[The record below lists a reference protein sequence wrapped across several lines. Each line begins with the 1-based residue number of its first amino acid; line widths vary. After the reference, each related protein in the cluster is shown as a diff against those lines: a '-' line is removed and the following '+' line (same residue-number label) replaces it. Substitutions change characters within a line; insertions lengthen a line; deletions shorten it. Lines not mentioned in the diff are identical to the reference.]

1 MTKQTN
7 GIVWKIIGLVIAV
20 GFTAV
25 VWIWQASSIASSV
38 GVNSGEIQLLKPVVR
53 QNELSI
59 ETLKLSVGHNEEVQ
73 KQMLEMQK
81 AILEEVQK

>member
-7 GIVWKIIGLVIAV
+7 GTVWKIIGLVIAV
-20 GFTAV
+20 GLTAV

>member
-7 GIVWKIIGLVIAV
+7 GTVWKIIGLVIAV
-20 GFTAV
+20 GLTAV

-38 GVNSGEIQLLKPVVR
+38 GVNSGEIQILKPVVR